1 MAGYDVEVIFIIF
14 PFPRRPFFDADFSST
29 ACIANIVAPV
39 SVSPQGAE
47 QSTVKYPLIS
57 VPVGLQDAARKCR
70 PHPPTGRISTS
81 FINTWKISMVS
92 MVCQWN
98 NGHLNMGQR

>member
-70 PHPPTGRISTS
+70 PHPP
-81 FINTWKISMVS
+81 
-92 MVCQWN
+92 
-98 NGHLNMGQR
+98 NGPDLYFFYQHLENIYGIYGLPMEQRPP